1 MPWGTRGTPNFPK
14 ATLVGKCEEELCCT
28 SQKMFLKEEV
38 KVEAETSF
46 KLIALCFVE
55 THFLALNNS
64 VGGLGL
70 ENTIRA
76 HQVAGVLREGEEM
89 KQEDFNPT
97 KEHSDRRRIQ
107 TFVQQLSVDILTGWP
122 VGRHGGNGG
131 EPAIEQALPLSLMGN
146 RGNGHMDKQTIAVS
160 KISAMIR
167 ES

>member
-1 MPWGTRGTPNFPK
+1 MKRNFVVLPK
-14 ATLVGKCEEELCCT
+14 KCF
-28 SQKMFLKEEV
+28 QKRV

-46 KLIALCFVE
+46 KLIGSLLVE

-76 HQVAGVLREGEEM
+76 HQAAGVLREGEEM

>member
-1 MPWGTRGTPNFPK
+1 MI
-14 ATLVGKCEEELCCT
+14 
-28 SQKMFLKEEV
+28 LKEEV

-46 KLIALCFVE
+46 KLTALCFVE

-70 ENTIRA
+70 GNTIRV
-76 HQVAGVLREGEEM
+76 HQVAGVLRRGEEM
-89 KQEDFNPT
+89 KQEDFNPM
-97 KEHSDRRRIQ
+97 KECSARRTQ

-131 EPAIEQALPLSLMGN
+131 EPAIEQALSLSLVGN

-160 KISAMIR
+160 KINSMIR

>member
-97 KEHSDRRRIQ
+97 KEYSARRRIQ
-107 TFVQQLSVDILTGWP
+107 TFVQQLSVDILKAGQWADTGGMEVNQPLNRPCHSVSWATEEM
-122 VGRHGGNGG
+122 GTWINRQLLS
-131 EPAIEQALPLSLMGN
+131 ARSAL
-146 RGNGHMDKQTIAVS
+146 
-160 KISAMIR
+160 
-167 ES
+167 